1 MMPRR
6 HHALRLGLA
15 AALMWL
21 APWAAARQ
29 APAHT
34 AKVAA
39 KRTPPAAKA
48 VKVFRLAGPVSEAAN
63 PWDPFGFD
71 ETLVLGE
78 LLGAVDDAARDPAVG
93 TLVLKVRS
101 VGLGLA
107 QARDVADAIRLARIR
122 GKVVVAHLVDVT
134 APALVAVAGAD
145 SVVVTPEGRFMAPGL
160 RAEVTFFKDMLAT
173 VGLEA
178 DIEAV
183 GRFKSAA
190 EPLTRSDM
198 SESAREALE
207 AVLDSLWD
215 TLLDDIAEGRRMPR
229 AEVQAAFDQGLL
241 TAEEIRKRG
250 LVDRLEY
257 WTDLV
262 ERLQTETGSK
272 PSLAFPRSID
282 LPDMSS
288 LFGII
293 QLLTRRPD
301 RANQGKTKV
310 ALLVADGPIQMG
322 RAADDPFA
330 SASVVATDDIL
341 EAIAAIEADDSVK
354 SVVLRVDSP
363 GGSALA
369 SDVIWRALARL
380 GAKRPIVASL
390 SSTAAS
396 GGYYIASAAQ
406 QIVAQPTTITGSI
419 GVFGGKLVTGGLYT
433 KLGLGTV
440 VVSRGK
446 NSGLLSS
453 HARFTDSERE
463 VIRQTM
469 RATYDTF
476 VNRVAKGRRMSYDA
490 VDRVAQGRIWSG
502 RDALANGLV
511 DELGSFDVAVA
522 RAAHLAGAQVDDIEL
537 VPFPAPKSFVEMLQA
552 RTATLRG
559 PNLDL
564 ERLLGTLPG
573 PLALD
578 LLRASALIQGLLA
591 HEPVLAMLPYRL
603 EVR

>member
-198 SESAREALE
+198 SESAREALD

>member
-63 PWDPFGFD
+63 PWDPYGFD

-198 SESAREALE
+198 SESAREALD